1 MIKRVLPVMSAEIAR
16 GTLSGFVVICLMA
29 AVMFSDNLFAKGDL
43 TLKPERLPDLVMG
56 SEASDY
62 SLSQKRYELE
72 TGKAYRLE
80 IFASGLKPYA
90 LRAPEFFSSI
100 YLRKVEAG
108 GMEIKAVSLME
119 LEFEEEGSAE
129 IFFVPVK
136 PGTFEFY
143 IGGLRHKG
151 MEGEFVVK

>member
-1 MIKRVLPVMSAEIAR
+1 MAKKMLPVASSEIVR
-16 GTLSGFVVICLMA
+16 GTLSGIIVICVTVAL
-29 AVMFSDNLFAKGDL
+29 MFSGNLFAEGDL
-43 TLKPERLPDLVMG
+43 TLRPLKLPELVMG
-56 SEASDY
+56 NEESDY
-62 SLSQKRYELE
+62 SLSEKTYELE

-80 IFASGLKPYA
+80 IVASGLKPYA
-90 LRAPEFFSSI
+90 FQAPDFFSSI

-119 LEFEEEGSAE
+119 LEFEDEGSAE

-143 IGGLRHKG
+143 MAGLRHKG
-151 MEGEFVVK
+151 MEGVFVVK